1 MTDPAPSQVPGVVG
15 VEVPTASTPAAPTP
29 VAVKSGGNMTT
40 ANVQPKTSLI
50 TTVVGYLSSGPF
62 LHVAG
67 LAALSVLTGVGVV
80 PVNEGL
86 PLIVGAVGLGINA
99 KTA

>member
-29 VAVKSGGNMTT
+29 VVKNGAKMTT

-86 PLIVGAVGLGINA
+86 PLIVGAVGLGINS

>member
-15 VEVPTASTPAAPTP
+15 VEVPTASAPAAPTP
-29 VAVKSGGNMTT
+29 VVKNGANMTT